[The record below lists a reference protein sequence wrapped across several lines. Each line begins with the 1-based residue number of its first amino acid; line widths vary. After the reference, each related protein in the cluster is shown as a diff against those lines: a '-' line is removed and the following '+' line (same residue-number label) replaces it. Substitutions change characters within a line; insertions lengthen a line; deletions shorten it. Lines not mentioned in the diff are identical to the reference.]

1 MMAYVHPTPSLAGHG
16 RESNM
21 QSVDY
26 NSNALTVIHPVPTH
40 L

>member
-1 MMAYVHPTPSLAGHG
+1 MAYVRPTPSWAGHG

-26 NSNALTVIHPVPTH
+26 NSDALTIIHPVYQPT
-40 L
+40 